1 LGSLVGFK
9 TALLSLSTT
18 LNERERWEGGRE
30 RKERAH
36 IHLPS
41 SPLLGLFLLP
51 RLSSS
56 RPPIPPLSSLTSSP
70 FFARLSPRYLRHL
83 PILARHLNFHHD
95 PLLVRS
101 SSTQPISFPR
111 CALGP
116 DRPPFPPSLYPRS
129 LAVALMAF
137 SYELLQSKINLYNRR
152 VATSLVLNYPA
163 SSPGAASVGR
173 SASPEGGS
181 FPAGMR

>member
-1 LGSLVGFK
+1 MTPAVHPP
-9 TALLSLSTT
+9 LLWCLNIPLAVDEHAVELAGRRYVPHLWSLSPPEVE
-18 LNERERWEGGRE
+18 LV
-30 RKERAH
+30 
-36 IHLPS
+36 S
-41 SPLLGLFLLP
+41 S
-51 RLSSS
+51 
-56 RPPIPPLSSLTSSP
+56 PIPPLSSLTSSL
-70 FFARLSPRYLRHL
+70 FFARFSPRYLRHL
-83 PILARHLNFHHD
+83 PILARHLDFHHD